1 MRLIVASHN
10 EHKLEEI
17 RAILA
22 DLDLEVVSLLDLGF
36 DTEIEENGT
45 SFQENALLKVRALRD
60 IYPNDYIM
68 ADDSGLCVDALDG
81 APGVYSARFGGEGS
95 TYPEKFRLLYRLM
108 DESGRTD
115 TSAKFHC
122 TIAVMRPDGS
132 TFTVDGIVSGEITRE
147 ASGANGFGY
156 DPIFYLP
163 EYKLTTAQIDPVLKN
178 RLSHRAKALEAMR
191 EVLIKEL
198 L

>member
-81 APGVYSARFGGEGS
+81 APGVYSARFGGVGS

-163 EYKLTTAQIDPVLKN
+163 EYKLTTAQMDPVLKN

>member
-81 APGVYSARFGGEGS
+81 APGVYSARFGGVGS